1 MEDQIGIDDSLHP
14 FRVEVPRSSDKVC
27 LERAHAVPAKV
38 IARIDETP
46 SETTRS
52 FGEPRQLHGKEVA
65 QDDPGPK
72 FVHERTDSRQGCLRP
87 RRER

>member
-1 MEDQIGIDDSLHP
+1 MEDQIGNDNSLHP

-27 LERAHAVPAKV
+27 VERAHAVRAKV

-46 SETTRS
+46 WETTRS

-65 QDDPGPK
+65 YDDPGSK
-72 FVHERTDSRQGCLRP
+72 IFHERTDSRQ
-87 RRER
+87 